1 MKTKNEKK
9 SIFLDASSVRKI
21 KRSENL
27 TSTENGRSNI
37 RTASDAL
44 KDDLLVDLDDEDIDS
59 ICYHL
64 KACYK
69 PYILRSKRAEST
81 QETDSIDENA
91 AELDETK
98 FKTPGRSKR
107 RKTDELKNP
116 CIICNQIT
124 FKGDSN
130 LHRICEEKRA
140 KLFLCA
146 IRLNLDEV
154 YTRCSTYKTA
164 EHIFAADIVSH
175 KNCIKRYLL
184 QYQRYA
190 EEIINYD
197 EPDDDSDIDVEE
209 AFTTMLSQ
217 LHLETKGYTI
227 SACHDILN
235 SKLEGYAI
243 SNRKVKQMLIKHFG
257 EEICITYPKEKNK
270 SQMFF
275 STKICPATLIET
287 LRVSDPV
294 KICAAKLRKEC
305 EDFDFLL
312 ENSYSDANDL
322 QYSLNQ
328 YKENRPESW
337 ELFLNTLFPYRKKS
351 IHIQRKCDNIFQ
363 IVFNLIHNG
372 EKKTPMHV
380 SFPRQS
386 MKFAVQRN

>member
-1 MKTKNEKK
+1 MNEDEAMQLVEDKK
-9 SIFLDASSVRKI
+9 RKKVNLSRCI
-21 KRSENL
+21 ICQKDKRSENL

-44 KDDLLVDLDDEDIDS
+44 KDDLLADLDDEDIDS

-98 FKTPGRSKR
+98 FKTQGCSTR
-107 RKTDELKNP
+107 RKTDELKKP

-130 LHRICEEKRA
+130 LYRICEEKRT

-146 IRLNLDEV
+146 IRLTLDEV

-175 KNCIKRYLL
+175 KNYIKRYLL

-257 EEICITYPKEKNK
+257 EEICFTYPKEKTN
-270 SQMFF
+270 
-275 STKICPATLIET
+275 
-287 LRVSDPV
+287 LRCS
-294 KICAAKLRKEC
+294 
-305 EDFDFLL
+305 FLL
-312 ENSYSDANDL
+312 RFVL
-322 QYSLNQ
+322 Q
-328 YKENRPESW
+328 
-337 ELFLNTLFPYRKKS
+337 
-351 IHIQRKCDNIFQ
+351 H
-363 IVFNLIHNG
+363 
-372 EKKTPMHV
+372 
-380 SFPRQS
+380 
-386 MKFAVQRN
+386 